1 MKSNCNYIFE
11 KILLLPNF
19 MQKKIIYY
27 NIWNYL
33 QINDKKTSAQALSK
47 IPPFKDFNIICTL
60 FNKFSYNEFIQID
73 IDHFNY
79 IQSNLNI
86 QI

>member
-47 IPPFKDFNIICTL
+47 IPPFKDFNFTEASTIMPKLAPSLKSAQTINTIT
-60 FNKFSYNEFIQID
+60 SVT
-73 IDHFNY
+73 
-79 IQSNLNI
+79 S
-86 QI
+86 